1 MHPVTIAG
9 GREIEEE
16 EQMRPKRRVRTTFG
30 LILLATF
37 AVLAVSACGGGGAR
51 EETRARTIPE
61 EGPLSAGRYSTQE
74 FEPPFSFETG
84 EGWHVWYPEEPYS
97 VELAQGGGND
107 NQLAFYKAQ
116 EIFEPRKDDGEVYF
130 EARPAP
136 RNLIAW
142 FRRHPYVDA
151 SEGKPVRIRDAA
163 GKRFSAEFDVPKGY
177 VDVTGGG
184 CSAPCIPVLQ
194 LGGDL
199 VIHALGRGSAD
210 GFIVLD
216 DVEGKTVIVWF
227 SAPPD
232 ELDGFLPEVDKVL
245 DTMEWKGT

>member
-51 EETRARTIPE
+51 EETKARTIPE

-74 FEPPFSFETG
+74 FEPPFSFEPG

-142 FRRHPYVDA
+142 FLRHPYVDA
-151 SEGKPVRIRDAA
+151 SEAK
-163 GKRFSAEFDVPKGY
+163 
-177 VDVTGGG
+177 
-184 CSAPCIPVLQ
+184 PVLQ

-245 DTMEWKGT
+245 DTMEWKGA